1 MAWTAPSTFVA
12 GAILTAAQLNT
23 NVRDNTLAGGPIYA
37 TTAARD
43 AAIPTPFAGQRAFV
57 SGTNVNYQYNGTAWV
72 SPQALSVPPMCLVTR
87 TATQAITNATDTLIA
102 FTAGATFD
110 TEPTPMFSAGLNT
123 TITIRTTGVYIV
135 SFQINW
141 ASNATGVRYANVRI
155 GGGATS
161 APAAEINAGGAA
173 NHAINGTIP
182 ILLTATNA
190 LTLNVYQSS
199 GGALNVNSAQMSATF
214 IGKTA

>member
-87 TATQAITNATDTLIA
+87 TATQAITNVTDTLIA

-123 TITIRTTGVYIV
+123 TITIRTTGVYLV

-141 ASNATGVRYANVRI
+141 ASSATGARYANVRI
-155 GGGATS
+155 GGSAT
-161 APAAEINAGGAA
+161 NAGGTA

-199 GGALNVNSAQMSATF
+199 GGALNVNTAQMSATF